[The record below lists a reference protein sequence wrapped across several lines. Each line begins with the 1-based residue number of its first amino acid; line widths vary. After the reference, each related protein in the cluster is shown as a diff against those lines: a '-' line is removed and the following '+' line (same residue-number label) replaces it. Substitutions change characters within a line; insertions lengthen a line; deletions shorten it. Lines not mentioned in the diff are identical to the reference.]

1 MIGLL
6 SFSSFSLINDNIF
19 ASLEKKLVLGRVGLK
34 KFALQDP
41 LYSPDL
47 VLNIDTHYIAF
58 FFFIIAL
65 AIFLL
70 SIKPWARAFFL
81 CIMFIALIFSSQI
94 IFLIFDINIY
104 IIKLILSSFFVFFFT
119 TLFDADLNEV
129 NWLRAFK
136 YSPKNKIKAL
146 EHKKKHELVINKD
159 LSNSERGLLE
169 RDLRAKYFLKVED
182 KYESLL
188 IDFQEKILAEL
199 SDIQGKLN
207 SNTDQM
213 SLNSFKNLLFM
224 ARTDFN
230 NSLDKLDTWLFN
242 LAPLN
247 FEAERAFLDSLNLLV
262 EKSNAI
268 SHDQTKIKLET
279 KIRSVKMD
287 YENKI
292 NIFRSIN
299 ELIFLI
305 DEVNHD
311 IDERPLKILLLIELS
326 EEDYSLKISLN
337 YPNRMIDT
345 DYHSYRLK
353 EVKNRLEVIGA
364 NLEFIENE
372 KLSKSQKI
380 NSIIISIAK
389 ENFTLAY

>member
-1 MIGLL
+1 
-6 SFSSFSLINDNIF
+6 
-19 ASLEKKLVLGRVGLK
+19 
-34 KFALQDP
+34 
-41 LYSPDL
+41 
-47 VLNIDTHYIAF
+47 
-58 FFFIIAL
+58 
-65 AIFLL
+65 
-70 SIKPWARAFFL
+70 
-81 CIMFIALIFSSQI
+81 
-94 IFLIFDINIY
+94 
-104 IIKLILSSFFVFFFT
+104 
-119 TLFDADLNEV
+119 
-129 NWLRAFK
+129 
-136 YSPKNKIKAL
+136 
-146 EHKKKHELVINKD
+146 
-159 LSNSERGLLE
+159 
-169 RDLRAKYFLKVED
+169 
-182 KYESLL
+182 
-188 IDFQEKILAEL
+188 
-199 SDIQGKLN
+199 
-207 SNTDQM
+207 M

-247 FEAERAFLDSLNLLV
+247 YEGERAFIDSLNLLV

-268 SHDQTKIKLET
+268 SYDKTKIKLET

-299 ELIFLI
+299 ELIYLI

-337 YPNRMIDT
+337 YPHRMIDT

-380 NSIIISIAK
+380 NSIIISVPK
-389 ENFTLAY
+389 ESFTLAY